1 METVFR
7 VLAEN
12 IERVKG
18 VLLRVIPTIPAEPGC
33 SCADG
38 AMDPG
43 SLPA

>member
-18 VLLRVIPTIPAEPGC
+18 VLLRAIPAVPAEPGC
-33 SCADG
+33 GCGEG